1 MIVEWSPPLLDSSC
15 SCYNGIHFIH
25 KDTVHIIIVLINVFL
40 PLNTDDRSTERKAEG
55 LVQRYFWRVITQ
67 FLEPLDSF
75 SKKRAGERQHTRAG
89 SASMTLRS

>member
-1 MIVEWSPPLLDSSC
+1 MIVEWSPPCWIVPVLATMASM
-15 SCYNGIHFIH
+15 FIH
-25 KDTVHIIIVLINVFL
+25 KDTVHTIIVCINVFL
-40 PLNTDDRSTERKAEG
+40 PLNTDDRSTERKTES